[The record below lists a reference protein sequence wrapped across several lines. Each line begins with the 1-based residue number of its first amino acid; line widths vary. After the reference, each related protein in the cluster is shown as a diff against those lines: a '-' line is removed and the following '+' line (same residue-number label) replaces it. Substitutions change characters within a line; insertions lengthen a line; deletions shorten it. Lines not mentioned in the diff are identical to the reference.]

1 MGVVLPGEV
10 SYLLNMLGFT
20 WPNTDEGEVF
30 EKGGG
35 WQQFAGEASTD
46 RQAAQSGVDAVTAA
60 NQGPAMDAFRTAVS
74 EGEDPVQSVVQQ
86 LAQGSA
92 VVGASM
98 YVMAGVIIA
107 LKIAVVVQLVVLA
120 VQIASAI
127 AAAAPTFGG
136 SLTLIPLFKIAAKLA
151 IELAINLAMEQL
163 MG

>member
-20 WPNTDEGEVF
+20 WPNVDEAQVF
-30 EKGGG
+30 EKGGE
-35 WQQFAGEASTD
+35 WQAFASGADATARSA
-46 RQAAQSGVDAVTAA
+46 RSGVEAVLAE
-60 NQGPAMDAFRTAVS
+60 NQGPAMTAFRKAVA
-74 EGEDPVQSVVQQ
+74 EGEDPVQSVVQD
-86 LAQGSA
+86 LSAGSS

-98 YVMAGVIIA
+98 YVMAGVVIA
-107 LKIAVVVQLVVLA
+107 LKVTVVVQLVVLA

-127 AAAAPTFGG
+127 AAAVPTFGS

-151 IELAINLAMEQL
+151 IELAINLALEQL